1 MVECAFGFSLHPTTP
16 ILQDMISA
24 TNSFL
29 KKTATVLAQGI
40 KLAVTC
46 DRSFVPGTK
55 RRTKFFERN
64 NFVRSFGVQSSF
76 AWLGKTKYAF

>member
-1 MVECAFGFSLHPTTP
+1 MNIKSVVECAFGFSLHPTTP

-40 KLAVTC
+40 IRFC
-46 DRSFVPGTK
+46 
-55 RRTKFFERN
+55 
-64 NFVRSFGVQSSF
+64 
-76 AWLGKTKYAF
+76 